1 MSMPTLM
8 NVIND
13 GKAPLRIVKKKRAY
27 KFYTKFYNNYLS

>member
-13 GKAPLRIVKKKRAY
+13 GKAPLRIVKKIAY